1 MKKEKKKNKTFML
14 YPSSEVKIDAIVNVL
29 KEEGKLDSNG
39 KSYSKNTA
47 VEEAIDY
54 YYNTVVN
61 KNPSF
66 FIRIA
71 DTIVSCSLQKNFKKM
86 AEQLNQLRIE
96 QVRQKKLNEAIA
108 YSLGID
114 LLDIYDEADKAII
127 KDIKGDENVG

>member
-29 KEEGKLDSNG
+29 KEEGKLDYNG

>member
-71 DTIVSCSLQKNFKKM
+71 DTIVSYSLQKNFKKM

>member
-47 VEEAIDY
+47 VEEALDY